1 MPPRSWRF
9 RGLDQL
15 GKGVDMVKSTCI
27 DCGCQIVSEYHRK
40 RCESCNDRHLIE
52 YKKVYFKAH
61 YKPIKKVPVIR
72 VCAFC
77 GVEFTALSCSRQKF
91 CSRKCRIDDHTA
103 RTSKEAAARRR
114 SECKVCPECGV
125 EFIAKNTT
133 KQKYCSSECGNRHN
147 GPDSKTKTCS
157 VAGCCRP
164 VRARGVCG
172 MHYKR
177 LLRAEGKLRDPWDE
191 RRRKNYEKRRAR
203 KNSNGPVEDF
213 TNLDIYERDK
223 WHCGICGLKVDEDLA
238 YPDPMSASLDH
249 IVPLSK
255 GGMHTRKNVQLAHL
269 RCNVSKGDKIL
280 NQQRSPL
287 GVAV

>member
-1 MPPRSWRF
+1 ME
-9 RGLDQL
+9 
-15 GKGVDMVKSTCI
+15 K
-27 DCGCQIVSEYHRK
+27 
-40 RCESCNDRHLIE
+40 
-52 YKKVYFKAH
+52 
-61 YKPIKKVPVIR
+61 
-72 VCAFC
+72 
-77 GVEFTALSCSRQKF
+77 
-91 CSRKCRIDDHTA
+91 
-103 RTSKEAAARRR
+103 
-114 SECKVCPECGV
+114 
-125 EFIAKNTT
+125 
-133 KQKYCSSECGNRHN
+133 HN
-147 GPDSKTKTCS
+147 GKDSKTKICS
-157 VAGCCRP
+157 EGGCCRH
-164 VRARGVCG
+164 VRARGMCN

-280 NQQRSPL
+280 NPQRSL
-287 GVAV
+287 LDIAV